1 MRIAGLGLSIGLGST
16 WPTSVPDSPTCG
28 PNPCGWLDNTGSVIG
43 ESSQAC
49 ADFML
54 CALPND
60 PTTIALNKNLISGVS
75 AAVGEDT
82 GAVVGDVTSGVA
94 SGFAGGL
101 KATTSISGVV
111 LIAGLLIGGFLLMRR

>member
-1 MRIAGLGLSIGLGST
+1 MRISGLGFSGLGST

-28 PNPCGWLDNTGSVIG
+28 PNPCSWLDNTGSVVG

-49 ADFML
+49 ADFMQ

-94 SGFAGGL
+94 SGFVGGFGGS
-101 KATTSISGVV
+101 TTLPGY
-111 LIAGLLIGGFLLMRR
+111 LLLGGALVIGFLLLRR